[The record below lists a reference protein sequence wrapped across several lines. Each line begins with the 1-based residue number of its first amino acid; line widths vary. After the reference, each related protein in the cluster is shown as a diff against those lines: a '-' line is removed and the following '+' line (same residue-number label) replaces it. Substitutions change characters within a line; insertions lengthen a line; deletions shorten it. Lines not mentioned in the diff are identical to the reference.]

1 MKACGFKDRRIDIRA
16 TKAQEKPIEGTAQPV
31 AFFSWSETRGGIVK
45 MCEANAYFYKNG
57 KEEMVLE
64 SVDVIEPEDQFG
76 FRLVSI
82 YGDQK
87 IIKGRL
93 KTMNLVNHKIVFEAI
108 DWSWAAYLP

>member
-1 MKACGFKDRRIDIRA
+1 MKACGFKNRRTDIIA
-16 TKAQEKPIEGTAQPV
+16 TKAQKNPSEGTTQPV
-31 AFFSWSETRGGIVK
+31 AFFSWSEKRGGIVK

-64 SVDVIEPEDQFG
+64 SVDVVEPEEQSG

-93 KTMNLVNHKIVFEAI
+93 KIMNLVNHKIVFEAM
-108 DWSWAAYLP
+108 D

>member
-1 MKACGFKDRRIDIRA
+1 MKACGFKNRRTDIIA
-16 TKAQEKPIEGTAQPV
+16 TKAQKNPIKGTTQPV
-31 AFFSWSETRGGIVK
+31 AFFSWTEERGGILK

-64 SVDVIEPEDQFG
+64 SVDVVEPEEQSG

-93 KTMNLVNHKIVFEAI
+93 KIMNLVNHKIVFEAI
-108 DWSWAAYLP
+108 D

>member
-1 MKACGFKDRRIDIRA
+1 LTGQRSQWLFLC
-16 TKAQEKPIEGTAQPV
+16 EKREGIIT
-31 AFFSWSETRGGIVK
+31 

-64 SVDVIEPEDQFG
+64 SVDVVEPEEQSG

-93 KTMNLVNHKIVFEAI
+93 KIMNLVNHKIVFEAM
-108 DWSWAAYLP
+108 D

>member
-1 MKACGFKDRRIDIRA
+1 MKACGFRDTRTDIIA
-16 TKAQEKPIEGTAQPV
+16 TKAQESLIEGAAQLV
-31 AFFSWSETRGGIVK
+31 AFFSLSETRGGFVK

-64 SVDVIEPEDQFG
+64 SVDIIEPEDKSG
-76 FRLVSI
+76 FRLISI

-108 DWSWAAYLP
+108 D